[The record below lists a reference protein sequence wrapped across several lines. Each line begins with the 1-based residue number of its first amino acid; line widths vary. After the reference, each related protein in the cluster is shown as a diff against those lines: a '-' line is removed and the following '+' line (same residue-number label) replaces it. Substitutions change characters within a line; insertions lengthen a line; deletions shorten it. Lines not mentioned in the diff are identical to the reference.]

1 MKSNIKIIVLA
12 VMVQLTI
19 AATAF
24 SYDRIII
31 LYGAVSPIIKELSL
45 SDKVVGVSRSD
56 TVFTQTT
63 KLGSH
68 LRPNVELIIALEP
81 DIIIAGSKRTFNE
94 EMVES
99 VKVKVIYFDPQ
110 TLDEVLEKITEL
122 GELFRQEERAKELVI
137 SCKEKLKGVKP
148 LSKKPEVIYEISAEP
163 LRIAGKK
170 SIVTS
175 IIEAAGG
182 ENVITI
188 EKKHVVLSPE
198 VILKAEPDY
207 YFYQTGPM
215 NKNPSPVKERDQFV
229 TLKSEIV
236 NVDQYEFARAGLNV
250 FDAVI
255 KMNRIF
261 GDNPQFR
268 GENNE

>member
-1 MKSNIKIIVLA
+1 MKLTIKIIILA
-12 VMVQLTI
+12 IIANITI

-24 SYDRIII
+24 SYERIII

-45 SDKVVGVSRSD
+45 SDKVVGVSKSD
-56 TVFTQTT
+56 TVFTKVT

-68 LRPNVELIIALEP
+68 LRPNIELINALEP
-81 DIIIAGSKRTFNE
+81 DIILTGSKRTFNE
-94 EMVES
+94 EMVS
-99 VKVKVIYFDPQ
+99 KVNAKVLYFDPQ

-122 GELFRQEERAKELVI
+122 GRLFGEENKAKELVK
-137 SCKEKLKGVKP
+137 SSKEKLKKIKP
-148 LSKKPEVIYEISAEP
+148 LTKKPTVIYEISAQP

-175 IIEAAGG
+175 IINAAGG

-188 EKKHVVLSPE
+188 EKKHTVISPE
-198 VILKAEPDY
+198 LILKSEPDY

-215 NKNPSPVKERDQFV
+215 NKNPTPVKERDQFT
-229 TLKSEIV
+229 TLKSMIV
-236 NVDQYEFARAGLNV
+236 NVDQYEFTRAGLNV

-255 KMNRIF
+255 KMNQYF
-261 GDNPQFR
+261 L